1 MHSDKKGWILLSR
14 SLCNWQLRANLK
26 LCIGCVRQS
35 VALSSIN
42 ARLKDKRAGNK
53 ICTFLRRRK
62 RAASCQYWLADLW
75 AVDASVEVCGGQIW
89 PIQGKHLSTSA
100 AKAPSWAGGKR
111 QKLKALGNGILCGAR
126 CIINVLESEARITV
140 KRSIL
145 SEAQKISQLFQGTWT
160 IIPSLPHANKIHG

>member
-89 PIQGKHLSTSA
+89 PIQGKHHSTSA
-100 AKAPSWAGGKR
+100 AKACPKLSGKKKAEVESLR
-111 QKLKALGNGILCGAR
+111 Q
-126 CIINVLESEARITV
+126 
-140 KRSIL
+140 
-145 SEAQKISQLFQGTWT
+145 WH
-160 IIPSLPHANKIHG
+160 SLWCNMHNQCFWIRKYLNYFKERGQ